1 MILLDLRVTAV
12 VVAHNGARYLSTT
25 LEALAGQTR
34 PVDFCVGVDTGSTD
48 DSAST
53 LQLGLPVGA
62 PVVGSPARAGFGAA
76 VRTAVAQI
84 SPRKAAAE
92 GSENQDWLWLLHD
105 DSAPGPT
112 ALEELLLAVERAPSV
127 TVAGTKQVHW
137 DNPRELLDVGL
148 SISRWAERLTLID
161 VDEHDQGQY
170 DARSDIFAV
179 NSAGMLIRR
188 DVWDALG
195 GFDPAL
201 PGVGDDIDF
210 CWRNRLA
217 GHRVV
222 VVPAAVV
229 YHASSRGTGPVG
241 SRAARRAEVFLRLK
255 HAPLWQVPFLA
266 VGAVLGGFG
275 RLLLGLLAKDPA
287 HGTGQ
292 LLASLA
298 AALRPVVLARS
309 RRSARRTRRL
319 PRGVV
324 RPLLTPRREVWA
336 HRRSV
341 LEAFTARGAVAGGG
355 GMGAVPEQDVPAGDS
370 NDDFAALAAP
380 GRAWVGA
387 GALAAAAVLIGVSLV
402 ALRGWI
408 GAPSL
413 AGGALLPLATTPGEI
428 WEKASA
434 WWVPLG
440 SGAPGHGS
448 PFSYLLWALSAL
460 GLGNPN
466 AALVTLHLLA
476 LPLAGLAAWFAAGAL
491 TRSPGLRLWAAFFW
505 AAVPALQVALGSG
518 RLGALLAHLLLPLVL
533 LGLVRAVGAAA
544 SVPSATGEVRLRP
557 GTNGVPSW
565 TAAAAAGL
573 ALAAATSA
581 APSLLPAAVLG
592 LAAACLILRR
602 RARTLWWSLLPP
614 LVLALPVAISA
625 GLEPR
630 GILGDPGVPLQ
641 FSAAAPWQQ
650 VLGYPVSFDA
660 LAAPAGIPA
669 AGPWALAAALVVGA
683 PVVLLAAGALVS
695 GRIRPVALSA
705 WAVALL
711 VLACSA
717 ASAYLPVA
725 VGPTS
730 LIPPFPGPL
739 VSAFSLAVLAA
750 ALLGADRFAA
760 RTSSAGAVRRGVRPL
775 LAGGAVMLALG
786 PAVSLG
792 LWTLPQ
798 VLAAPASGMAA
809 PASGGQSP
817 AGNGTEGNRTADT
830 VPDGTA
836 APGTRFGAD
845 LQVSPSPARTLPAT
859 AADRGNGPDRTRT
872 LVLQR
877 TEEGAIDAALVRGG
891 GTTLD
896 ALSPLYAARAV
907 QGPPGRAAVRG
918 DDDATA
924 ALRTTVA
931 VITGGTGIDPRED
944 LRALGVGYVVLQQ
957 SGTAAELLAGQLNSV
972 PGLAAVGNTPSG
984 WLWRVV
990 PPATSAGVEDAGAQ
1004 TARVRILDASGSAE
1018 ALVPSGPLSV
1028 DADIPSGSEGR
1039 TLVLAERADPGWK
1052 ATLNGRALDSQS
1064 TGWAQAFALPAAGGE
1079 LEVRFLSPWQP
1090 WIEAGQ
1096 GAVLLITLLLALPL
1110 PTGLKLARV
1119 PAAVR
1124 PERGR
1129 PAAPTAPRS
1138 GHTPEEPMRH
1148 GSGSLKADGGR
1159 GQHGTGPGLVGSNS
1173 GKTEA

>member
-1 MILLDLRVTAV
+1 M
-12 VVAHNGARYLSTT
+12 
-25 LEALAGQTR
+25 
-34 PVDFCVGVDTGSTD
+34 
-48 DSAST
+48 
-53 LQLGLPVGA
+53 GA

-84 SPRKAAAE
+84 PPRKAAAE
-92 GSENQDWLWLLHD
+92 GLENQDWLWLLHD
-105 DSAPGPT
+105 DSAPRPT

-127 TVAGTKQVHW
+127 TAAGTKQVHW

-170 DARSDIFAV
+170 DARSDVFAV

-222 VVPAAVV
+222 VVPAAVLH
-229 YHASSRGTGPVG
+229 HASSRGTGPVG
-241 SRAARRAEVFLRLK
+241 SRAARRSEVFLRLK

-298 AALRPVVLARS
+298 AALRPEVLARS

-319 PRGVV
+319 PRSVV

-355 GMGAVPEQDVPAGDS
+355 GTGAVPEQEVPAGDS

-387 GALAAAAVLIGVSLV
+387 GALAAAAVLLGVSLA

-413 AGGALLPLATTPGEI
+413 AGGALLPLPATPGEI

-466 AALVTLHLLA
+466 AALVTVHLLA

-491 TRSPGLRLWAAFFW
+491 TRSRGLRLWAAFFW
-505 AAVPALQVALGSG
+505 AAVPALQVAIGSG

-533 LGLVRAVGAAA
+533 LGLVRAVGGAA
-544 SVPSATGEVRLRP
+544 SAPSATGEVRLRP
-557 GTNGVPSW
+557 GANGIPSW

-573 ALAAATSA
+573 LLAAATSA
-581 APSLLPAAVLG
+581 APSLLPPAVLAVG
-592 LAAACLILRR
+592 AACLILRR

-614 LVLALPVAISA
+614 LVLALPVALSA

-669 AGPWALAAALVVGA
+669 TGPWALAAALVVGA
-683 PVVLLAAGALVS
+683 PAVLLAAGALFS
-695 GRIRPVALSA
+695 GRIRPAVLSA
-705 WAVALL
+705 WAFALL
-711 VLACSA
+711 VLACGA

-725 VGPTS
+725 AGPTS

-750 ALLGADRFAA
+750 ALRGADRFAD
-760 RTSSAGAVRRGVRPL
+760 RTPAAGARRRGVRPL
-775 LAGGAVMLALG
+775 LVAGAVVLALG

-792 LWTLPQ
+792 LWTLPSM
-798 VLAAPASGMAA
+798 LAAPASGTAA
-809 PASGGQSP
+809 PAPGGGSP
-817 AGNGTEGNRTADT
+817 TDDGTAGPGTE
-830 VPDGTA
+830 GTA

-845 LQVSPSPARTLPAT
+845 IQVSPSPARALPAT

-872 LVLQR
+872 LVLRR
-877 TEEGAIDAALVRGG
+877 TEEGAIDASLVRGG

-907 QGPPGRAAVRG
+907 QGPPGGAGVRG

-924 ALRTTVA
+924 ALRTSVA

-957 SGTAAELLAGQLNSV
+957 SGTAAELLAGQLDSV
-972 PGLAAVGNTPSG
+972 PGLAAVGSTPSG

-990 PPATSAGVEDAGAQ
+990 PPATPAGVEDSGAQ
-1004 TARVRILDASGSAE
+1004 TARVRILDASGNAE
-1018 ALVPSGPLSV
+1018 ALVPSGPLTV
-1028 DADIPSGSEGR
+1028 DTDIPSGSEGR

-1052 ATLNGRALDSQS
+1052 ATLNGRTLDSQS
-1064 TGWAQAFALPAAGGE
+1064 TGWAQAFALPAAGGG

-1090 WIEAGQ
+1090 WVEVGQ
-1096 GAVLLITLLLALPL
+1096 ASVLLITLLLALPL
-1110 PTGLKLARV
+1110 PTGLKLSRL
-1119 PAAVR
+1119 PAAAR
-1124 PERGR
+1124 PEHERLPATGPGRGG
-1129 PAAPTAPRS
+1129 RS
-1138 GHTPEEPMRH
+1138 PEEPMRH
-1148 GSGSLKADGGR
+1148 GSGSHKADADGGR

>member
-1 MILLDLRVTAV
+1 MLDLRVTAV
-12 VVAHNGARYLSTT
+12 VVAHNGARFLPTT
-25 LEALAGQTR
+25 LNALAGQSR

-48 DSAST
+48 DSASL
-53 LQLGLPVGA
+53 LQLRLPVGA

-76 VRTAVAQI
+76 VRRALAEIPARQE
-84 SPRKAAAE
+84 AAA

-127 TVAGTKQVHW
+127 TVAGAKQVHW

-201 PGVGDDIDF
+201 PGVGDDIDY

-229 YHASSRGTGPVG
+229 HHASTRRTGPVG

-266 VGAVLGGFG
+266 AGALLGGVG

-287 HGTGQ
+287 HGAGQ
-292 LLASLA
+292 LLASFSA
-298 AALRPVVLARS
+298 VFRPLVLARS
-309 RRSARRTRRL
+309 RRGARRTRRL
-319 PRGVV
+319 PRNVV

-355 GMGAVPEQDVPAGDS
+355 GPGTAPEQDVPAGDS

-380 GRAWVGA
+380 GRAWAGA
-387 GALAAAAVLIGVSLV
+387 GALAAAAVLLGLSLT
-402 ALRGWI
+402 ALRAWI
-408 GAPSL
+408 GAPAL
-413 AGGALLPLATTPGEI
+413 AGGALLPLSPTPGAI
-428 WEKASA
+428 WENASA
-434 WWVPLG
+434 WWVGLG
-440 SGAPGHGS
+440 PGAPGHGS
-448 PFSYLLWALSAL
+448 PFSYVLWALSAL

-466 AALVTLHLLA
+466 AAVVTAHLLA

-491 TRSPGLRLWAAFFW
+491 TRSRGLRLWAAFFW

-518 RLGALLAHLLLPLVL
+518 RIGALLAHLLLPLVL
-533 LGLVRAVGAAA
+533 LGMVRAVGGAA
-544 SVPSATGEVRLRP
+544 SAPSASGELRLKP

-573 ALAAATSA
+573 ALAAATAA
-581 APSLLPAAVLG
+581 APSLLPAALIAVT
-592 LAAACLILRR
+592 AACLVLRR
-602 RARTLWWSLLPP
+602 RARTLWWSVLPA
-614 LVLALPVAISA
+614 LALFLPVVLSA

-641 FSAAAPWQQ
+641 FESAAPWQQ
-650 VLGYPVSFDA
+650 LLGYPVAFDA
-660 LAAPAGIPA
+660 LAAPAGFPV

-683 PVVLLAAGALVS
+683 PAVLLAAAALLP
-695 GRIRPVALSA
+695 GRLRPAVLAA
-705 WAVALL
+705 WAFALL
-711 VLACSA
+711 TLGSGAALAH
-717 ASAYLPVA
+717 LPVA
-725 VGPTS
+725 AGPTS
-730 LIPPFPGPL
+730 LIPAFPGPL
-739 VSAFSLAVLAA
+739 VSAFSLAMLTA
-750 ALLGADRFAA
+750 ALLGADRFVTPGSVG
-760 RTSSAGAVRRGVRPL
+760 TSRRGGRALLAAGALV
-775 LAGGAVMLALG
+775 LALG
-786 PAVSLG
+786 PAASLG

-798 VLAAPASGMAA
+798 LLPPPSGSAAST
-809 PASGGQSP
+809 P
-817 AGNGTEGNRTADT
+817 AGDDPAADG
-830 VPDGTA
+830 PAEDPEA
-836 APGTRFGAD
+836 QAGTRFGAG
-845 LQVSPSPARTLPAT
+845 LQVVPGRARELPAT

-872 LVLQR
+872 LVLRR
-877 TEEGAIDAALVRGG
+877 TEEGAVDAALVRGG

-907 QGPPGRAAVRG
+907 SGPPGDAAVRG

-931 VITGGTGIDPRED
+931 VLTGGTGVDPRED

-957 SGTAAELLAGQLNSV
+957 RGTAAEVLAGQLDSV

-990 PPATSAGVEDAGAQ
+990 PPATPEGTEDAGAQ
-1004 TARVRILDASGSAE
+1004 TARVRILDASGRAE
-1018 ALVPSGPLSV
+1018 ALVPSGPLEV
-1028 DADIPSGSEGR
+1028 DADIPAGSEGR
-1039 TLVLAERADPGWK
+1039 TLVLAERADPGWQ
-1052 ATLNGRALDSQS
+1052 ATLDGQALASEP
-1064 TGWAQAFALPAAGGE
+1064 TGWSQAFALPAGGGE
-1079 LEVRFLSPWQP
+1079 LTVRYVSPWQP
-1090 WIEAGQ
+1090 WVEAGQ
-1096 GAVLLITLLLALPL
+1096 AAVLLITLLLALPI
-1110 PTGLKLARV
+1110 PAGPKLV
-1119 PAAVR
+1119 TLPAAAR
-1124 PERGR
+1124 PGYGR
-1129 PAAPTAPRS
+1129 TAAPAAAS
-1138 GHTPEEPMRH
+1138 GRGPEEPMRH
-1148 GSGSLKADGGR
+1148 GAGTLHAGADSKSGQR
-1159 GQHGTGPGLVGSNS
+1159 GTETGLVGSNT
-1173 GKTEA
+1173 GRTKP

>member
-1 MILLDLRVTAV
+1 MLDLRVTAV
-12 VVAHNGARYLSTT
+12 VVAHNGARYLPTT
-25 LEALAGQTR
+25 LDALAGQSR
-34 PVDFCVGVDTGSTD
+34 PVDFSVGVDTGSTD
-48 DSAST
+48 DSASI

-84 SPRKAAAE
+84 PQRKAAAE
-92 GSENQDWLWLLHD
+92 GTENQDWLWLLHD

-170 DARSDIFAV
+170 DARSDTFAV

-222 VVPAAVV
+222 VVPAAVMR
-229 YHASSRGTGPVG
+229 HASSRGTGPVG

-266 VGAVLGGFG
+266 IGAVLGGVG

-298 AALRPVVLARS
+298 AALRPVVLTRAR
-309 RRSARRTRRL
+309 RGARRTRRL

-355 GMGAVPEQDVPAGDS
+355 GTGAVPEQDVPAGDS

-387 GALAAAAVLIGVSLV
+387 GALAAAAVLLGVSLL
-402 ALRGWI
+402 ALRSWI

-413 AGGALLPLATTPGEI
+413 AGGALLPLPPTPGEI

-466 AALVTLHLLA
+466 AALVTIHLLA

-491 TRSPGLRLWAAFFW
+491 TRSRGLRLWAAFFW

-544 SVPSATGEVRLRP
+544 SAPSATGEVRLRP
-557 GTNGVPSW
+557 GTNGTPSW

-573 ALAAATSA
+573 LLAAVTSA

-592 LAAACLILRR
+592 IAGACLILRR

-614 LVLALPVAISA
+614 LVLALPVALSV

-630 GILGDPGVPLQ
+630 GLLGDPGVPLQ
-641 FSAAAPWQQ
+641 FSAAAAWQQ

-660 LAAPAGIPA
+660 LAAPAGVPA
-669 AGPWALAAALVVGA
+669 AGPWALVAALVVGA
-683 PVVLLAAGALVS
+683 PAVLLAAGALFS
-695 GRIRPVALSA
+695 GRRRPAALSA

-711 VLACSA
+711 VLASSA
-717 ASAYLPVA
+717 ASAHLPVA
-725 VGPTS
+725 AGPTS
-730 LIPPFPGPL
+730 LIPPFPGPM

-750 ALLGADRFAA
+750 ALLGADRF
-760 RTSSAGAVRRGVRPL
+760 TSSMPATGGRRRGVRPL
-775 LAGGAVMLALG
+775 LVAGAVVLALG
-786 PAVSLG
+786 PVVSLG
-792 LWTLPQ
+792 LWTLPH
-798 VLAAPASGMAA
+798 VLTTPASGTAAPASAGAA
-809 PASGGQSP
+809 TA
-817 AGNGTEGNRTADT
+817 ANGTADT
-830 VPDGTA
+830 SSDGRA
-836 APGTRFGAD
+836 AASSTRFGTDVQISA
-845 LQVSPSPARTLPAT
+845 SPARTLPAT

-872 LVLQR
+872 LVLRR

-907 QGPPGRAAVRG
+907 QGSPGAADVRG

-924 ALRTTVA
+924 TLRTSVA
-931 VITGGTGIDPRED
+931 AITGGTGIDPRED
-944 LRALGVGYVVLQQ
+944 LRTLGVGYVVLRQ
-957 SGTAAELLAGQLNSV
+957 SGTAAELLAGQLDSV
-972 PGLAAVGNTPSG
+972 PGLAAVGSTPSG

-990 PPATSAGVEDAGAQ
+990 PPATPAGVEDAGAQ
-1004 TARVRILDASGSAE
+1004 TARVRILDASGNAE
-1018 ALVPSGPLSV
+1018 ALVRSGPLTV

-1052 ATLNGRALDSQS
+1052 ATLNGRVLDSQS
-1064 TGWAQAFALPAAGGE
+1064 TGWAQTFALPAAGGE
-1079 LEVRFLSPWQP
+1079 LEVRFVSPWQP
-1090 WIEAGQ
+1090 WVEAGQ
-1096 GAVLLITLLLALPL
+1096 AAVLLITLLLALPL
-1110 PTGLKLARV
+1110 PTRLKLSRL
-1119 PAAVR
+1119 PAAAR
-1124 PERGR
+1124 PEHGR
-1129 PAAPTAPRS
+1129 PPAPSGPRRGGRS
-1138 GHTPEEPMRH
+1138 PEEPMRH
-1148 GSGSLKADGGR
+1148 RSGSLHTGADRGGD
-1159 GQHGTGPGLVGSNS
+1159 QHGTGPGLVGSNP
-1173 GKTEA
+1173 GKTKA

>member
-1 MILLDLRVTAV
+1 M
-12 VVAHNGARYLSTT
+12 
-25 LEALAGQTR
+25 
-34 PVDFCVGVDTGSTD
+34 
-48 DSAST
+48 
-53 LQLGLPVGA
+53 
-62 PVVGSPARAGFGAA
+62 VGSPARAGFGAA

-84 SPRKAAAE
+84 PQRKAAAE
-92 GSENQDWLWLLHD
+92 GTENQDWLWLLHD

-170 DARSDIFAV
+170 DARSDTFAV

-222 VVPAAVV
+222 VVPAAVLH
-229 YHASSRGTGPVG
+229 HASSRGTGPVG

-255 HAPLWQVPFLA
+255 HAPPWQVPFLA

-355 GMGAVPEQDVPAGDS
+355 GAGAVPEQDVPAGDS

-380 GRAWVGA
+380 GRAWGGA
-387 GALAAAAVLIGVSLV
+387 GALAAAAVLLGVSLV
-402 ALRGWI
+402 ALRSWV

-413 AGGALLPLATTPGEI
+413 AGGALLPLPPTPGEI

-434 WWVPLG
+434 WWMPLG

-491 TRSPGLRLWAAFFW
+491 TRSRGLRLWAAFFW

-533 LGLVRAVGAAA
+533 LGLIRAVGGAAPA
-544 SVPSATGEVRLRP
+544 PSATGEVRLRP
-557 GTNGVPSW
+557 GTNGIPSW

-573 ALAAATSA
+573 LLAAVTSA
-581 APSLLPAAVLG
+581 APSLLPAAVLAV
-592 LAAACLILRR
+592 AAACLVLRR
-602 RARTLWWSLLPP
+602 KARTLWWSLLPP
-614 LVLALPVAISA
+614 LALALPVALSA

-641 FSAAAPWQQ
+641 FSAAASWQQ

-683 PVVLLAAGALVS
+683 PAVLLAAGALFS
-695 GRIRPVALSA
+695 GRIRPAVLSA

-711 VLACSA
+711 VLASSA
-717 ASAYLPVA
+717 ALAHLPVA
-725 VGPTS
+725 AGPTS

-739 VSAFSLAVLAA
+739 VSAFALAVLAA
-750 ALLGADRFAA
+750 ALRGADRFTASMPA
-760 RTSSAGAVRRGVRPL
+760 AGARRRGVRPL
-775 LAGGAVMLALG
+775 LAAGAVVLALG

-792 LWTLPQ
+792 LWTLPH
-798 VLAAPASGMAA
+798 VLAPAAGTAAPASAGDT
-809 PASGGQSP
+809 P
-817 AGNGTEGNRTADT
+817 AGNGTAGNGTADT
-830 VPDGTA
+830 PSGGTA
-836 APGTRFGAD
+836 AASGTRFGTD
-845 LQVSPSPARTLPAT
+845 IQVSASPARTLPAT

-872 LVLQR
+872 LVLRR

-907 QGPPGRAAVRG
+907 QGPPGGADVRG

-924 ALRTTVA
+924 ALRTAVA

-957 SGTAAELLAGQLNSV
+957 SGTAAELLAGQLDSV
-972 PGLAAVGNTPSG
+972 PGLAAVGSTPSG

-990 PPATSAGVEDAGAQ
+990 PPATPAGVEDAGAQ
-1004 TARVRILDASGSAE
+1004 TARVRILDESGNAE
-1018 ALVPSGPLSV
+1018 ALVPSGPLTV

-1079 LEVRFLSPWQP
+1079 LEVRFVSPWQP
-1090 WIEAGQ
+1090 WVEAGQ
-1096 GAVLLITLLLALPL
+1096 AAVLLVTLLLALPL
-1110 PTGLKLARV
+1110 PTGLKLSRL
-1119 PAAVR
+1119 PTAAR
-1124 PERGR
+1124 PEHERS
-1129 PAAPTAPRS
+1129 AAPTGLRRGGRS
-1138 GHTPEEPMRH
+1138 PEEPVRH
-1148 GSGSLKADGGR
+1148 RSGSLHAEADNGGD
-1159 GQHGTGPGLVGSNS
+1159 QHGIGPGLVESNF
-1173 GKTEA
+1173 GKTKA